1 MLCSCRGVE
10 EKNNFRL
17 RSALEQSSP
26 QHHEMRLTYDL
37 ARVRRVWRRIKSKH
51 LSRFSHAAS
60 RVGGSAPPPPPSA
73 AQASSSSEEQ
83 SSPRGAPE
91 KKRKRAEPN
100 EPCAEEATRRR
111 AHAEHAAERTAAV
124 ELPLVAAR
132 DAPGE
137 ETKTCSSCSCSA
149 ASSAYSRTQWKKAD
163 AKRRCARCIGGGA
176 PLPSLREVRVSAPAL
191 AVAATTPSASEASAV
206 CCDKCDGPHETSTCP
221 HFRKGRGAHP
231 DEQRSASGR
240 SIYDTGSTD
249 AHFVLR
255 NARVARQPG
264 DGSCLFHSLAFTSR
278 VGSARYVRQMIA
290 KFIVRHPKLNIADSP
305 LSDWIK
311 WESGAGVKRYAAQMS
326 RGGVWGGG
334 IEMAVFSRLAK
345 MNVHVY
351 ERMSSPRRRANGA
364 SRVAYGWMKGG
375 GGGGWK
381 RKHGSSGGGG
391 GSGKG
396 RKSKFGSRKNRK
408 RERANSGDFGGT
420 RVGEGSFSGGG
431 GGGPAFRRIG
441 CFDVP
446 GARRTLHIL
455 YSGRVHYD
463 ALVVAQ

>member
-1 MLCSCRGVE
+1 M
-10 EKNNFRL
+10 
-17 RSALEQSSP
+17 
-26 QHHEMRLTYDL
+26 
-37 ARVRRVWRRIKSKH
+37 
-51 LSRFSHAAS
+51 
-60 RVGGSAPPPPPSA
+60 PPPPPSA
-73 AQASSSSEEQ
+73 AQVSSSSEEQ
-83 SSPRGAPE
+83 PSPRPAPE
-91 KKRKRAEPN
+91 KKRKRAEG
-100 EPCAEEATRRR
+100 EPIAEKTARRG
-111 AHAEHAAERTAAV
+111 ALAERTAVPLLAV
-124 ELPLVAAR
+124 VETI
-132 DAPGE
+132 GY
-137 ETKTCSSCSCSA
+137 ETKPCSACSRSA
-149 ASSAYSRTQWKKAD
+149 ASSAYSRTQWKKPD
-163 AKRRCARCIGGGA
+163 AKRRCAQCIGGGT
-176 PLPSLREVRVSAPAL
+176 PLPPPHAARAAAPAPPPAAMKPSAPTP
-191 AVAATTPSASEASAV
+191 AAAASPA
-206 CCDKCDGPHETSTCP
+206 CCEKCDGPHATTACP
-221 HFRKGRGAHP
+221 HFRKERGAHP

-240 SIYDTGSTD
+240 SIYDAGSTD
-249 AHFVLR
+249 ARFVLR

-278 VGSARYVRQMIA
+278 LGSARYVRQMIA

-326 RGGVWGGG
+326 HGGVWGGG

-364 SRVAYGWMKGG
+364 ARAAYGWMKGG
-375 GGGGWK
+375 GGGGGGWK
-381 RKHGSSGGGG
+381 RKRGRSSSGGGG
-391 GSGKG
+391 RGG
-396 RKSKFGSRKNRK
+396 KSKFGGRKERK
-408 RERANSGDFGGT
+408 RERANSRDFGGT
-420 RVGEGSFSGGG
+420 RVGVGSFSGGG